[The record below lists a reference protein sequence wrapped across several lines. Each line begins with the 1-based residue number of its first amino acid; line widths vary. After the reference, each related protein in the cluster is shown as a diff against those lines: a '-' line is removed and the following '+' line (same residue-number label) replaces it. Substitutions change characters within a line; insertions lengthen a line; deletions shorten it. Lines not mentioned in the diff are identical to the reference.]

1 MSNSYPPEFVVL
13 VDDMDRQALVVVVGA
28 AGPVVAGNTQAIH
41 GWQDLGNL
49 LFDRAHDVV
58 VEKGTQRLPETA

>member
-1 MSNSYPPEFVVL
+1 
-13 VDDMDRQALVVVVGA
+13 MDRQALVVVVGA
-28 AGPVVAGNTQAIH
+28 ACPVVAGNTQASH

-49 LFDRAHDVV
+49 LLDRAHDVV